1 MVFVSQL
8 FLYNHCHVVSRKTIH
23 SMREYTSMILISIVL
38 SKHPGRQRSV
48 REYTSMM
55 TVILE
60 IAYDDQE
67 QPVDEELVRK
77 ELKKRKKI
85 LFQVREAEQLL
96 SFALEL
102 EAHRQ
107 MNKSKAGQTQEKSNQ
122 MRQTNEAQI
131 NIAGKETK
139 DLQEVEKENGMKKDK
154 NFQRKE
160 IKGDD
165 SKMKEEEEDMV
176 KKDFLDVEIHLIK
189 DKKNLAVR
197 IENIK

>member
-1 MVFVSQL
+1 
-8 FLYNHCHVVSRKTIH
+8 
-23 SMREYTSMILISIVL
+23 MREYTSMILISIVL

-139 DLQEVEKENGMKKDK
+139 DLQKVEKENGMKKDK